1 MSLFLLSLL
10 TACGIAVPGEFL
22 KDCRI
27 TYLVAEHP
35 TNSDVYQLA
44 IDREFDTRACN
55 ADKAALRAYI
65 QAHPKLRIKTS
76 D

>member
-10 TACGIAVPGEFL
+10 TSCGIAIPGEFL

-27 TYLVAEHP
+27 SYLVADP
-35 TNSDVYQLA
+35 ATNKDVIQLA
-44 IDREFDTRACN
+44 IDREFDIRACN

-65 QAHPKLRIKTS
+65 QAHPKLRTKN
-76 D
+76 